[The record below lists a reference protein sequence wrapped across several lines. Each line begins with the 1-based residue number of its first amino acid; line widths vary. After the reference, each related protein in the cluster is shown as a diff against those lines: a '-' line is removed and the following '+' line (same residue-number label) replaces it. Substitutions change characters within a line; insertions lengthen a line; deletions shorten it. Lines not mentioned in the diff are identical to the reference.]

1 MTESVTLHI
10 HRKVEFAQYD
20 ARKRDRQS
28 HARHKGVTECP
39 TCGHPIPTDDIAA
52 GFPPTRRMIYE
63 LIRDAGSEGITRVA
77 MEQLVYAD
85 ARGGGPETNSIAVTI
100 CRGINPV
107 LKARGLVIRSRQYRF
122 RLERITP

>member
-1 MTESVTLHI
+1 VTDLVTVHI
-10 HRKVEFAQYD
+10 HKKIEFDQHD

-28 HARHKGVTECP
+28 HESHKGVTFCP
-39 TCGHPIPTDDIAA
+39 TCHHPIPTDDIAA
-52 GFPPTRRMIYE
+52 GFSPIRRQIYE
-63 LIRDAGSEGITRVA
+63 LIRDAGAEGITRLS

-107 LKARGLVIRSRQYRF
+107 LKTRGLVIRSRQYRF